1 MSDQA
6 RQDAPDPLNKE
17 IKSQQ
22 QEEKHKK
29 EKKKKEKKRLSPQC
43 RTGFMTLVA
52 VCETVLVL
60 QSGCGLL
67 FGIKHGDPPPPLSAG
82 GLLPG
87 LDALAAGQLSLHL
100 SARRTVLLLLLVVL
114 LYL

>member
-1 MSDQA
+1 
-6 RQDAPDPLNKE
+6 
-17 IKSQQ
+17 
-22 QEEKHKK
+22 
-29 EKKKKEKKRLSPQC
+29 
-43 RTGFMTLVA
+43 MTLVA

-67 FGIKHGDPPPPLSAG
+67 FGIKHGDPPPLSAG

-87 LDALAAGQLSLHL
+87 LDALTAGQLSLHL